1 MGAYSVNS
9 AENHRYFRSK
19 VNLRDSDVDPRFNLV
34 QRLCLAVLRN
44 QRQCERSRS
53 SHTVTQFRIL
63 FIILLVPP

>member
-34 QRLCLAVLRN
+34 PAAMLGCAQKSAAVRALTKFTH
-44 QRQCERSRS
+44 CD
-53 SHTVTQFRIL
+53 TI
-63 FIILLVPP
+63 